1 MSSNTIIVATR
12 VGDESRG
19 PARVAARLAQDLGA
33 RLALLYIAVELET
46 VPVIAAGAG
55 LDEDA
60 LRLDMITRAER
71 LIRDFF
77 AEDLPA
83 DQIDVIVTEGDIV
96 EEIVKAAGRINAR
109 FLVVGGK
116 GRSGIARLI
125 LGDTTRSILQRSPC
139 PVIVVPMSAE
149 FAEG

>member
-1 MSSNTIIVATR
+1 MTTRILLATR

-19 PARVAARLAQDLGA
+19 PARVAARLAADLEA
-33 RLALLYIAVELET
+33 SLSVLYIAAELET
-46 VPVIAAGAG
+46 IPVIAAGAG

-60 LRLDMITRAER
+60 LRRDMIERAEH

-77 AEDLPA
+77 REDLGEGVVE
-83 DQIDVIVTEGDIV
+83 VIVTAGDV
-96 EEIVKAAGRINAR
+96 VDEIVKAVGVVEPR
-109 FLVVGGK
+109 FLVVGGR

-149 FAEG
+149 FADG

>member
-1 MSSNTIIVATR
+1 LQSNTIVLATR

-19 PARVAARLAQDLGA
+19 PARVAVRLAQDLGA
-33 RLALLYIAVELET
+33 RLALLYIALELET
-46 VPVIAAGAG
+46 IPVIAAGAG

-60 LRLDMITRAER
+60 LRRDMITRAEN
-71 LIRDFF
+71 LILDFF
-77 AEDLPA
+77 SEELPRERV
-83 DQIDVIVTEGDIV
+83 DVIVTEGDIV
-96 EEIVKAAGRINAR
+96 EEIVKAAGRLNAR

>member
-1 MSSNTIIVATR
+1 MSLSMP
-12 VGDESRG
+12 D
-19 PARVAARLAQDLGA
+19 
-33 RLALLYIAVELET
+33 ALSFGG
-46 VPVIAAGAG
+46 AAGPPAASCVS
-55 LDEDA
+55 LQ
-60 LRLDMITRAER
+60 R
-71 LIRDFF
+71 IRY
-77 AEDLPA
+77 E
-83 DQIDVIVTEGDIV
+83 
-96 EEIVKAAGRINAR
+96 AAGQLNAR